1 MFIQIGYIA
10 ERKNIM
16 MVTYLAEDGKG
27 LLSTDTEVIE
37 SIVEKRKNVLK
48 RKKGVNK
55 ANVDAFFDS
64 SCVRYSI
71 MIAHLTGVKGYN
83 FLPRTN
89 FKKKLNEDALFSY
102 FGFSEVEK
110 MEART
115 FFPKK

>member
-1 MFIQIGYIA
+1 
-10 ERKNIM
+10 M

-27 LLSTDTEVIE
+27 LLSTDTDVIE

-55 ANVDAFFDS
+55 ENVDAFYDS

-83 FLPRTN
+83 FLPKTN
-89 FKKKLNEDALFSY
+89 FKKKLNEDVLFNY
-102 FGFSEVEK
+102 FGFSDVEK